1 MNRST
6 AIESKEI
13 IPLTPKKLLLTRVW
27 LILLLLVPIVLWVL
41 PANFFDESSVV
52 VCPSKLFFDFDC
64 LGCGMTRAVMHLH
77 HFDFDD
83 AVYFN
88 QGVFIVY
95 PALAIVWCIWVYKA
109 FARIRAA
116 RN

>member
-1 MNRST
+1 
-6 AIESKEI
+6 
-13 IPLTPKKLLLTRVW
+13 
-27 LILLLLVPIVLWVL
+27 
-41 PANFFDESSVV
+41 
-52 VCPSKLFFDFDC
+52 
-64 LGCGMTRAVMHLH
+64 MTRAVMHLH

-88 QGVFIVY
+88 RGVFIVY
-95 PALAIVWCIWVYKA
+95 PALVIIWCVWVYKV